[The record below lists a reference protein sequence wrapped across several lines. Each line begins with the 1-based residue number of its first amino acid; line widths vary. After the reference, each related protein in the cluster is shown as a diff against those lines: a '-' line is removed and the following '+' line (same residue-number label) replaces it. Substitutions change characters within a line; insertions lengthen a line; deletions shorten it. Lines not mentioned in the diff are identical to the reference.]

1 MMVPGLSGAN
11 LISYLLRLGELMFEK
26 LFSAPPDEILELMQA
41 FRNDPRPN
49 KIDLGVGVY
58 KDHNGYTPIMKAI
71 KIAEKKLWA
80 SESTKSYVGL
90 TGDVEFHQVMID
102 LILGDTIIPQRIAA
116 AATPGGTGALR
127 QGLEL
132 IKIANPRATIWLSDP
147 TWPNHPSIA
156 EHLELKVAKYR
167 YFNKLSQSVSF
178 DEMLID
184 LSNAKEGDVVLLHGC
199 CHNPTGANLNHSQ
212 WVALAELLCE
222 KRLVPLIDIA
232 YQGFGDGLEED
243 TKGLRHLSENLPE
256 VIIASSCSKNFGIY
270 RERTGIILLISD
282 KKCQKK
288 INQDMLAFLNRNSFS
303 FPPDHGSRLVT
314 IVLQDNTLRKN
325 WEEELRKIRSGMI
338 KNRDALARELRSRTG
353 SDHFGFLSE
362 HRGMFSLLGFSEEK
376 VSELRSKHGIYM
388 VSDSRVNIA
397 ALSKTTI
404 PIVAEAIIS
413 VGL

>member
-1 MMVPGLSGAN
+1 
-11 LISYLLRLGELMFEK
+11 
-26 LFSAPPDEILELMQA
+26 
-41 FRNDPRPN
+41 
-49 KIDLGVGVY
+49 
-58 KDHNGYTPIMKAI
+58 
-71 KIAEKKLWA
+71 
-80 SESTKSYVGL
+80 
-90 TGDVEFHQVMID
+90 
-102 LILGDTIIPQRIAA
+102 
-116 AATPGGTGALR
+116 
-127 QGLEL
+127 
-132 IKIANPRATIWLSDP
+132 
-147 TWPNHPSIA
+147 
-156 EHLELKVAKYR
+156 
-167 YFNKLSQSVSF
+167 
-178 DEMLID
+178 MLID

-270 RERTGIILLISD
+270 RERTGIILLISE

-338 KNRDALARELRSRTG
+338 ENRNALARELRSRTG

-362 HRGMFSLLGFSEEK
+362 HRGMFSLLGFSEDK
-376 VSELRSKHGIYM
+376 VSELRFKHGIYM

-404 PIVAEAIIS
+404 PILAEAIIS